1 MKDITG
7 EILSIKHA
15 LTRAYE
21 DTDAD
26 GGIATA
32 LSGFVSNENLLLNLG
47 NLIENEKWTS
57 VILYFKCNRE
67 DFLREYD
74 DMCERENDVLSIL
87 NIYCK
92 KLVHDKP
99 GKYDVFYFVF
109 NICEVDGSTIYEN
122 YFLLLFL
129 ENFVVTNRETDLA
142 DVFGR
147 LFQVSAAVSD
157 LESVLKDQPSKSV
170 DLPSK

>member
-1 MKDITG
+1 M
-7 EILSIKHA
+7 
-15 LTRAYE
+15 TRAYE

-32 LSGFVSNENLLLNLG
+32 LSGFVSNENLLLNLS

-67 DFLREYD
+67 DFLRQYYEL
-74 DMCERENDVLSIL
+74 CEKDNDVISIL

-92 KLVHDKP
+92 KLVQDKP
-99 GKYDVFYFVF
+99 GIDNNFCLYKLEKF
-109 NICEVDGSTIYEN
+109 NCL
-122 YFLLLFL
+122 FLFL
-129 ENFVVTNRETDLA
+129 EYFVITNQEIDLA

-157 LESVLKDQPSKSV
+157 LEGVLKDQPSKSAE
-170 DLPSK
+170 LPNK